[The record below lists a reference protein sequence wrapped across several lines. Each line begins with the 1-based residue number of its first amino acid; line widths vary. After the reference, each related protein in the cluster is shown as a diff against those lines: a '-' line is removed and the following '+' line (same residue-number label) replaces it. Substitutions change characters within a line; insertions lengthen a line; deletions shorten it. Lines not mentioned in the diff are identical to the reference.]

1 MLSLS
6 EFFKE
11 GVVALVSERD
21 VDFTLNG
28 SRDKAMPCLYLTD
41 KQKDFFRHKTGI
53 TIERA
58 AWAKQVHGTKILD
71 VSKKFLKHEELLEAD
86 GLLTSDIHLPIA
98 VRTADCLS
106 IFIFDP
112 RKKTIGLVH
121 AGWRGSREGILQRAI
136 ERLRHG
142 WNSNPQDLKIAFG
155 PSIRSCCYQVGEEFK
170 GCFPKEVQRKENGYY
185 LDLVLVNRNQLRPLG
200 VKDQN
205 IFDCNVCTCCD
216 SRFFSYRREGEKAG
230 RMLSVMMLR

>member
-6 EFFKE
+6 EFFE
-11 GVVALVSERD
+11 DERVVALVSNRD

-28 SRDKAMPCLYLTD
+28 RISSLTD
-41 KQKDFFRHKTGI
+41 EQKYFFRHKAGI

-58 AWAKQVHGTKILD
+58 AWTKQVHGTKILD
-71 VSKKFLKHEELLEAD
+71 VSKDFLKHEELLEAD

-106 IFIFDP
+106 VFIFDP

-121 AGWRGSREGILQRAI
+121 AGWRGSLEGILRRAI
-136 ERLRHG
+136 ERMTQAG
-142 WNSNPQDLKIAFG
+142 DSKAEDFKIAFG
-155 PSIRSCCYQVGEEFK
+155 PSIRSCCYQVGKEFH
-170 GCFPKEVQRKENGYY
+170 GYFPKEVQRKENGYY
-185 LDLVLVNRNQLRPLG
+185 LDLVLVNRNQLRPFG
-200 VKDQN
+200 VKDKN
-205 IFDCNVCTCCD
+205 IFDCNICTCCD

-230 RMLSVMMLR
+230 RMLSLMMLR